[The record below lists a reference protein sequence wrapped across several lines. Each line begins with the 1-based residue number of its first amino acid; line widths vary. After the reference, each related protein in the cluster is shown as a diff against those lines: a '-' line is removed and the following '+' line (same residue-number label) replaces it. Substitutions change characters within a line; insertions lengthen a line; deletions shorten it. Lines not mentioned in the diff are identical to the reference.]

1 MESRA
6 KTCFLGWRAQIHVVQ
21 PAPKRFRIVVGA
33 PVAGEFS
40 ERIALLV
47 EERHDEVE
55 RLIGKVRRF
64 RILLRKVNAAP
75 KTLGA
80 RLSVAQHRRADIDG
94 VNLRPWKRLC
104 VGQRAVPHGTSHV
117 ENFVRTEVW
126 PVFLDPFDDGE
137 AHVFVVGA
145 H

>member
-1 MESRA
+1 M
-6 KTCFLGWRAQIHVVQ
+6 KQNV
-21 PAPKRFRIVVGA
+21 
-33 PVAGEFS
+33 
-40 ERIALLV
+40 
-47 EERHDEVE
+47 RHDEVE

-64 RILLRKVNAAP
+64 RILLRKVNATP

-104 VGQRAVPHGTSHV
+104 VGQLAVPHGTSHV
-117 ENFVRTEVW
+117 ENFVRTEAW
-126 PVFLDPFDDGE
+126 PMLLDPFDDGD